1 MYRRLR
7 ERAGGTLLL
16 AACCALAACYGGDEL
31 KLAETAG
38 TVTYQGKPVVGGS
51 VMFMPTEGGPP
62 SVGNTDEQ
70 GHFVLS
76 TTGRP
81 GAVVGPHK
89 VSITAVKQKANVSDA
104 KLSGMSEAELRA
116 IQTPLIPLKYGNIQ
130 TSGLTATVSEEPDQ
144 NQLNFE
150 LE

>member
-1 MYRRLR
+1 MYGRLR
-7 ERAGGTLLL
+7 GRASGAFLL
-16 AACCALAACYGGDEL
+16 AACCALVGCSGGDEL
-31 KLAETAG
+31 ELAETEG
-38 TVTYQGKPVVGGS
+38 TVTYQGQPVAGGS

-62 SVGNTDEQ
+62 SVGNTDKQ

-81 GAVVGPHK
+81 GAVVGPHT
-89 VSITAVKQKANVSDA
+89 VSIAAVKQSGNVSNA

-116 IQTPLIPLKYGNIQ
+116 IQTPLIPQRYGNIQ
-130 TSGLTATVSEEPDQ
+130 TSGLTATVSEDPDQ
-144 NQLNFE
+144 NQLTFD